1 MRRGLSFAAVAV
13 ALGVAGCGGGS
24 SHESSPSPSASTSG
38 SSAASGSRAS
48 ARPSASRSAPT
59 GTTTSAATSA
69 THEAKLSRA
78 HTRPQVVAGTGGVV
92 VPAIHITIGGGTP
105 LATSSFVAKADAI
118 CGAYRDQV
126 KGENAASSLPAQER
140 IYSTIVDD
148 ATQALVRLQGLSPP
162 ASERRLFTR
171 YLAATGAAIDDFSA
185 AQRRSRS
192 TSEATGTAVDGQ
204 DFETFQALAGRVT
217 AARGVAHRLG
227 LRVCGSAG
235 SDWL

>member
-1 MRRGLSFAAVAV
+1 MIYLKLRQAGLVV
-13 ALGVAGCGGGS
+13 NHKRVDRLY
-24 SHESSPSPSASTSG
+24 
-38 SSAASGSRAS
+38 
-48 ARPSASRSAPT
+48 AP
-59 GTTTSAATSA
+59 
-69 THEAKLSRA
+69 AKLQVRRRKRKKVSVSKRQSLV
-78 HTRPQVVAGTGGVV
+78 RPHAANEVCSMDFVLDQTAEGH
-92 VPAIHITIGGGTP
+92 AIKC
-105 LATSSFVAKADAI
+105 L
-118 CGAYRDQV
+118 
-126 KGENAASSLPAQER
+126 
-140 IYSTIVDD
+140 TIVDD

-227 LRVCGSAG
+227 LRVCGTAG